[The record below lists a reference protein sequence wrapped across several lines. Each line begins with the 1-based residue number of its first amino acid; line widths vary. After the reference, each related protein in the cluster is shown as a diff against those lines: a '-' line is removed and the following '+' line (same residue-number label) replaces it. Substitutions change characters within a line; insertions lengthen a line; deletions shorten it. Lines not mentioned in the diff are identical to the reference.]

1 MTAYEDFLRAKV
13 RLAEPKGFEVKPSAF
28 HPLLKP
34 HQRAIATWLVRQG
47 RAACFAAF
55 GLGKSVMQL
64 EVVRVTRDLAGG
76 YALITI

>member
-34 HQRAIATWLVRQG
+34 HQRAIATWLVRQ
-47 RAACFAAF
+47 AARPVSRPSAWA
-55 GLGKSVMQL
+55 S
-64 EVVRVTRDLAGG
+64 R
-76 YALITI
+76 